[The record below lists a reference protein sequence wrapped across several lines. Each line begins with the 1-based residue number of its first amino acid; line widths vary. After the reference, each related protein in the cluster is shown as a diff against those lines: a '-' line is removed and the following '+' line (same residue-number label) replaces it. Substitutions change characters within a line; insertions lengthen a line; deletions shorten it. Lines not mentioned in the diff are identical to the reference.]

1 MKYYIEMWKRTFDYK
16 GKSSR
21 TEFWI
26 PFAIN
31 AVLALILLVL
41 TVLKI
46 IFNILFYPI
55 IIISA
60 VLILSAIPFI
70 SLTVR
75 RLHDTGRSG
84 WWYCLIFG
92 FGVGAIILLMMC
104 ASALQAFNP
113 DANIGGC
120 VYGPPEYYEP
130 GNNTNAPVYGPPQ
143 EIFTEDTTIIV
154 SEFNPETNIPSE
166 VYGPPPIENTE
177 YDPGENTN
185 PVVYGPPPTESIE

>member
-1 MKYYIEMWKRTFDYK
+1 MDSVWGFLYIQSRILGIFLKNIDFTQAEEYNNLIMGKDGDVMKYYIEMWKHTFDYK
-16 GKSSR
+16 GKSTR
-21 TEFWI
+21 KEFWI

-31 AVLALILLVL
+31 AGLALILLVF

-46 IFNILFYPI
+46 IFSTLIYPI

-60 VLILSAIPFI
+60 VLVLSVVPFI

-104 ASALQAFNP
+104 ASVLQAFNP
-113 DANIGGC
+113 DTNIGGC
-120 VYGPPEYYEP
+120 VYEPPDYYEP
-130 GNNTNAPVYGPPQ
+130 GNNTNAPVYGPP
-143 EIFTEDTTIIV
+143 
-154 SEFNPETNIPSE
+154 PEMLE
-166 VYGPPPIENTE
+166 
-177 YDPGENTN
+177 
-185 PVVYGPPPTESIE
+185 